1 VAGSLRWA
9 EGMEDA
15 MTEEHR
21 LFGRKRRANVPVEER
36 REKKYAV
43 KVSPNE
49 DAVLRARAEV
59 LGVTV
64 PRLMFEAATNP
75 QIRSDVE
82 WKAVASELLQLR
94 TLMGR
99 ISNNMNQLARYANT
113 EGRFPAE
120 AEELAAQYRAL
131 VPKLNAAMDRVAGR

>member
-1 VAGSLRWA
+1 
-9 EGMEDA
+9 
-15 MTEEHR
+15 
-21 LFGRKRRANVPVEER
+21 
-36 REKKYAV
+36 
-43 KVSPNE
+43 
-49 DAVLRARAEV
+49 
-59 LGVTV
+59 
-64 PRLMFEAATNP
+64 MFQAATNP

-113 EGRFPAE
+113 EGCFPAE
-120 AEELAAQYRAL
+120 VEELAAQYRAL

>member
-1 VAGSLRWA
+1 
-9 EGMEDA
+9 
-15 MTEEHR
+15 MTEETR
-21 LFGRKRRANVPVEER
+21 LFGRKRRANVPPEQR
-36 REKKYAV
+36 REKKYVV
-43 KVSPNE
+43 KVSPGE

-82 WKAVASELLQLR
+82 WKAVGSELLQLR

-99 ISNNMNQLARYANT
+99 ISHNMNQLARWANT
-113 EGRFPAE
+113 EGQFPAE
-120 AEELAAQYRAL
+120 AVELTAKYREL
-131 VPKLNAAMDRVAGR
+131 VPRVNAALDRLAGR